1 MDYRFGKDYKLC
13 SKTTI
18 DAIFSEGRQVK
29 QFPYVVKYKSTES
42 SQKKPFQI
50 VIAAPKRS
58 FRFTYQ
64 RNRIKRITK
73 EAIRLNKNEL
83 ETYLTNT
90 NKQLALFLIY
100 SSKEEVEVGILG
112 KKINKLFNKVI
123 TQLKEDDQ
131 HS

>member
-18 DAIFSEGRQVK
+18 EAIFAGGKQAK
-29 QFPYVVKYKSTES
+29 QFPFIVKYKQMES
-42 SQKKPFQI
+42 SQKKPFQV

-58 FRFTYQ
+58 FRFAYQ
-64 RNRIKRITK
+64 RNRIKRVTK
-73 EAIRLNKNEL
+73 EAIRLNKNDL
-83 ETYLTNT
+83 ETYLTST

-100 SSKEEVEVGILG
+100 SSKEEVEVGVLG
-112 KKINKLFNKVI
+112 KKINKLFNKII
-123 TQLKEDDQ
+123 TQLTEDDQ

>member
-1 MDYRFGKDYKLC
+1 MNYRFGKEYKLC
-13 SKTTI
+13 SKTTM
-18 DAIFSEGRQVK
+18 DKIFADGNQLK
-29 QFPYVVKYKSTES
+29 QFPFVVKYTTTEETQQKS
-42 SQKKPFQI
+42 FQI

-58 FRFTYQ
+58 FRFAYQ

-73 EAIRLNKNEL
+73 EAVRLNKNDL
-83 ETYLTNT
+83 ETYLTST

-100 SSKEEVEVGILG
+100 SSRDEFEVGILG
-112 KKINKLFNKVI
+112 KKINKLFNKII